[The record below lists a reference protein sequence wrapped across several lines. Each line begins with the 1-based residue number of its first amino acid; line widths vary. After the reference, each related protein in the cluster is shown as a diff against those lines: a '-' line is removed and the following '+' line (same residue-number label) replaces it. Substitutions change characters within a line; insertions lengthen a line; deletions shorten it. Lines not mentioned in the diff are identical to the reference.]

1 MALRF
6 GDYEVEKQLGPGGVT
21 ETYRAHRHGNEA
33 QPVALKLL
41 RADRGGKDPRIA
53 SLFVNLGL
61 RNGELKV
68 PGVARVLEVSGDPGA
83 CFVITEYVSGINLES
98 LWDNAVAGG
107 GLDANLVSAI
117 GSQIA
122 RILTA
127 LHERKD
133 RAVHGGLCPGN
144 VIVTP
149 EGKVVLTD
157 IGFSAALRNVTEFAA
172 DKYWF
177 VAPELLLSKT
187 KPTPAS
193 DLYSLGAILYYL
205 LSGEAPII
213 GETRAELIEQLEE
226 PIPNIPNV
234 PDWLE
239 LAITNLLSKNP
250 DDRPRT
256 SAAAALALSPPPSIG
271 LQLGN
276 IVSGKPQTSAVAKSS
291 PAAAIPAARAPSAPA
306 NVPAGPARAP
316 AAPARAPSAPA
327 IAPVRV
333 AEPEPELPELDGLP
347 GLDLLDA
354 PASGARPAPK
364 APARPSAPVDDG
376 MGSDFIGNANDGST
390 SILPSPVQSAKPG
403 VKPPPMKVSAEASA
417 AEQPSIP
424 LAPSPSMPSV
434 GRSEPQWVDDVGGGG
449 ASANSVDDDFFDLPS
464 VTGRPNVLG
473 AGLDVGPQTMDLHVP
488 DLPSTTM
495 NRPRVLDLPNASG
508 GRENDGIYDPE
519 DRVGGAIDPNK
530 IGIVSYESDDDDGNE
545 KLITGDGL
553 GTMPGGLPLPRRAGS
568 ARVGGPKKQKSTS
581 PLIMIVAV
589 SIVMAGGYALYSRV
603 TREPLPVA
611 PPRTVEAAPEPSKPT
626 AEDEAR
632 QKSQDESM
640 APARGQLTIETTPK
654 GATVWLDGV
663 EKGKTPVVLQ
673 TNPDTHRLVI
683 TKPGFKMLRQVA
695 DTSEGLTMKRTL
707 PPANINFGGT
717 VLLQVSCTT
726 EGKYPVFIDGRDTGL
741 LCPVENLMVPEGNRL
756 IGLYVIPQNKVWSFE
771 REIMKGSQSHKVIF
785 NY

>member
-21 ETYRAHRHGNEA
+21 ETYRAHRHGNDD

-41 RADRGGKDPRIA
+41 RGDRVGKDPRIA

-83 CFVITEYVSGINLES
+83 SFVITEYVPGVNLES

-144 VIVTP
+144 VLVTP

-177 VAPELLLSKT
+177 VAPELLLSKA

-276 IVSGKPQTSAVAKSS
+276 IVSGKPQTPSVAKS
-291 PAAAIPAARAPSAPA
+291 PPPAAIPART
-306 NVPAGPARAP
+306 PAR
-316 AAPARAPSAPA
+316 
-327 IAPVRV
+327 APVRV
-333 AEPEPELPELDGLP
+333 ADSEPELPDLDALP
-347 GLDLLDA
+347 GLDLLEG
-354 PASGARPAPK
+354 PASGARPVPQALP
-364 APARPSAPVDDG
+364 RPRAPVDDG

-390 SILPSPVQSAKPG
+390 SILPSPIQSTKLG
-403 VKPPPMKVSAEASA
+403 IKPPPIRLSAESSV
-417 AEQPSIP
+417 AEQPLKP
-424 LAPSPSMPSV
+424 LATPPAPSMRSAVPSV

-449 ASANSVDDDFFDLPS
+449 PAANSVDDDFFDLPS
-464 VTGRPNVLG
+464 ATGRPNILV
-473 AGLDVGPQTMDLHVP
+473 AGMDVGPRTMDLHVP

-495 NRPRVLDLPNASG
+495 NRPRVLDMPNASG
-508 GRENDGIYDPE
+508 SRESDGIYDPE
-519 DRVGGAIDPNK
+519 DRGAGTIDPNK
-530 IGIVSYESDDDDGNE
+530 IGILSYESDDDNDNE
-545 KLITGDGL
+545 RLMTGDNL

-581 PLIMIVAV
+581 PLFMIAAV
-589 SIVMAGGYALYSRV
+589 TISMGIGYVFYARA

-611 PPRTVEAAPEPSKPT
+611 PPRTVQAAPDPSKPT
-626 AEDEAR
+626 AEDEKR
-632 QKSQDESM
+632 QKAQEESM
-640 APARGQLTIETTPK
+640 SPARGQLTIETTPK

-717 VLLQVSCTT
+717 VSLQVSCTT

>member
-6 GDYEVEKQLGPGGVT
+6 GDYEVEKQLGPAGVT
-21 ETYRAHRHGNEA
+21 ETFRAHRHGNEG

-41 RADRGGKDPRIA
+41 RGDRGGKDPRIA

-83 CFVITEYVSGINLES
+83 CFVITEYVSGVNLES

-144 VIVTP
+144 VLVTP

-177 VAPELLLSKT
+177 VAPELLLSKA

-276 IVSGKPQTSAVAKSS
+276 IVSGKSQTPAVAKSPPVAAT
-291 PAAAIPAARAPSAPA
+291 PAAWAPA
-306 NVPAGPARAP
+306 VPPRATAVPAR
-316 AAPARAPSAPA
+316 
-327 IAPVRV
+327 APVRV
-333 AEPEPELPELDGLP
+333 ADPEPELPDLDALP
-347 GLDLLDA
+347 GLDLLDG
-354 PASGARPAPK
+354 PASGARPAPQV
-364 APARPSAPVDDG
+364 AAQPSPPVDDG

-390 SILPSPVQSAKPG
+390 SILASPIQSAKPG
-403 VKPPPMKVSAEASA
+403 VKPPPIRVNAESSV
-417 AEQPSIP
+417 AEQHLKP
-424 LAPSPSMPSV
+424 LATAPAPSM
-434 GRSEPQWVDDVGGGG
+434 RSEPQWVDDVGGGG
-449 ASANSVDDDFFDLPS
+449 VSANSVDDDFFDLPS

-473 AGLDVGPQTMDLHVP
+473 GGLDIGPQTMDLHVP

-508 GRENDGIYDPE
+508 SRENDGIYDPE
-519 DRVGGAIDPNK
+519 DRVAGVIDPNK
-530 IGIVSYESDDDDGNE
+530 IGIQSYESDDDNDNE
-545 KLITGDGL
+545 KLMTGDGL
-553 GTMPGGLPLPRRAGS
+553 GTMPGSLPLPRRAGS

-581 PLIMIVAV
+581 PLFMIAAV
-589 SIVMAGGYALYSRV
+589 TIAMGIGYAGYSHF

-611 PPRTVEAAPEPSKPT
+611 PPRMVEAAPEPSKPT

-632 QKSQDESM
+632 QKAQEESM

-663 EKGKTPVVLQ
+663 EKGKTPVVLE
-673 TNPDTHRLVI
+673 TNPSTHRLVI